1 LQGALEVD
9 LVVETNGRLIPIEVK
24 ASATPN
30 PGMASGIA
38 AFRRE
43 LGAKAAKG
51 FVVHTGRELLPLTS
65 DAVAVPFGRL

>member
-1 LQGALEVD
+1 M
-9 LVVETNGRLIPIEVK
+9 ETNGRLIPIEVK

-65 DAVAVPFGRL
+65 DAVPVPFGRL